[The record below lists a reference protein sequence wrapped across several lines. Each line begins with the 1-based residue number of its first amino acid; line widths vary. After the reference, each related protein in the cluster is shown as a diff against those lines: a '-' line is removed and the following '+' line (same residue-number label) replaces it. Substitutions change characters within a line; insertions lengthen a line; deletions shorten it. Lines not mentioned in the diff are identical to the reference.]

1 MAKLFLW
8 IWCEIFDDMEL
19 VAVIGFQSNTRYAFA
34 TFGKH
39 EDDFGV
45 DNRARVGDYSLL
57 ISVTRCRNNK

>member
-39 EDDFGV
+39 EV
-45 DNRARVGDYSLL
+45 H
-57 ISVTRCRNNK
+57 VTATKTTLALTTAPASETILS